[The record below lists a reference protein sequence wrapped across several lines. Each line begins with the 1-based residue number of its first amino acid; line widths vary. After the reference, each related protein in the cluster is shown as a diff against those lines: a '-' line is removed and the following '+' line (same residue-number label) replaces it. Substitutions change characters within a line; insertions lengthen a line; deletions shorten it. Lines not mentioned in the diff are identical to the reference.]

1 MEDNADVNN
10 NLVKEKEGI
19 KNDLTIFTVNIL
31 NLYSQNER
39 SGNPKED
46 ITLHKIKTRHFLIY
60 YLYRIFCK
68 YREIIMNVVPTEEIN
83 NLYKLLNIPENS
95 RGCMP
100 MAGRMS
106 NKKAQLDT
114 TLFTLIKVLNDFN
127 MNQSGLVAE
136 DKFNDMMEFFQS
148 KKNPKKIL
156 EDIKILDI
164 LIPNLSGTNIEYNV
178 FDKDSKKAALADLG
192 IEPASDD
199 VSLNSSNTTPNTTPT
214 PAPNTNQPT
223 PTQPTT
229 TQTTNVPANNNV
241 ESMSSNNKLQQQLE
255 DEEKKE
261 FNASEVAIQNTPSTE
276 QEEVLPNVSPL
287 NSENQTIPEIP
298 TNTSITGNLAPMD
311 QSPME
316 QPPQMNTGGN
326 ENDLDLLN
334 KENNN

>member
-1 MEDNADVNN
+1 MEDNANVNN

-19 KNDLTIFTVNIL
+19 KNDLTIFTVNML

-39 SGNPKED
+39 SGNPEED

-60 YLYRIFCK
+60 YLYRVFCK
-68 YREIIMNVVPTEEIN
+68 YRDIIMNVVSTEEIN

-136 DKFNDMMEFFQS
+136 DKFNDMMEFFKS
-148 KKNPKKIL
+148 NKNPKKIL
-156 EDIKILDI
+156 ENIKILDI
-164 LIPNLSGTNIEYNV
+164 LIPNLSSTNIEYNV
-178 FDKDSKKAALADLG
+178 FNKDSKKAALTDLG

-199 VSLNSSNTTPNTTPT
+199 VSLNSSNT
-214 PAPNTNQPT
+214 APNTNQPT
-223 PTQPTT
+223 I
-229 TQTTNVPANNNV
+229 TQTTNVPANNTV
-241 ESMSSNNKLQQQLE
+241 ESMLSNNKLQQQLE

-261 FNASEVAIQNTPSTE
+261 FNASEVAIQNTPPTE
-276 QEEVLPNVSPL
+276 QEEVLPQVSPL
-287 NSENQTIPEIP
+287 NSGNQSIPEIP
-298 TNTSITGNLAPMD
+298 TNTSIPGESASTGQSPMD
-311 QSPME
+311 QTPMDQTPIV